1 MSIKLEYSTTAQCS
15 TESVW
20 RAFTET
26 ERWPEWSKLFAKA
39 TWIEGDQWKKDST
52 LLLEIAQPSAKLK
65 TTVAEI
71 AAPNQTVW
79 AGNVMGVNIEHR
91 FSFVSQA
98 DGRTLMQSSIELSGP
113 ATFFINDDMKKKGLE
128 MFAEWFEALKSEA
141 EKTAAASS
149 ASA

>member
-20 RAFTET
+20 RVFAET

-39 TWIEGDQWKKDST
+39 TWIEGDQWKKDSK

-65 TTVAEI
+65 TTVAEV
-71 AAPNQTVW
+71 AAPNHAAWT
-79 AGNVMGVNIEHR
+79 GNVMGVTIEHK
-91 FSFVSQA
+91 FNFTVQD
-98 DGRTLMQSSIELSGP
+98 DGQTLMQSSIELSGP

-128 MFAEWFEALKSEA
+128 MFAEWFEA
-141 EKTAAASS
+141 
-149 ASA
+149 